1 KIKKDFF
8 VFIVE
13 MQRNLSKVTANR
25 RQYKIKKDFFVF
37 IVEMQR
43 NLSKV
48 TANRRQYKMFRH
60 LFLYNIFGYFI
71 RNA

>member
-1 KIKKDFF
+1 
-8 VFIVE
+8 

-25 RQYKIKKDFFVF
+25 RQYKIKKEFFVF